1 MSVRE
6 SCWMLVSAFLF
17 ALMALFAKLSTA
29 YYGVM
34 EIIFYRSVLGV
45 LFVGAQMAA
54 RHISFRPHFVS
65 HHIARCL
72 VGTLSISLGVYV
84 LGVLPLG
91 TAQTL
96 AYTSPLF
103 FSLFI
108 VIAARRAGKAMD
120 WPLLAAVAV
129 GFVGAVLILRPDFS
143 SVEFM
148 AVILGLCAGMTGAGG
163 DWGIR
168 DLSLHKE
175 PNERIVFYFTLTGTV
190 FGTVITLFTPEGFHS
205 HSAESIVSL
214 LMVGVAGT
222 AAQLTLT
229 RAWQKGQPLVNTVF
243 QFSGIVFA
251 LILGALVFGE
261 KPDTVTFIG
270 IAVVFAAGLTAG
282 IIRVRNPRLN

>member
-148 AVILGLCAGMTGAGG
+148 GLF
-163 DWGIR
+163 
-168 DLSLHKE
+168 
-175 PNERIVFYFTLTGTV
+175 V
-190 FGTVITLFTPEGFHS
+190 HS
-205 HSAESIVSL
+205 C
-214 LMVGVAGT
+214 G
-222 AAQLTLT
+222 
-229 RAWQKGQPLVNTVF
+229 
-243 QFSGIVFA
+243 
-251 LILGALVFGE
+251 
-261 KPDTVTFIG
+261 
-270 IAVVFAAGLTAG
+270 
-282 IIRVRNPRLN
+282 

>member
-17 ALMALFAKLSTA
+17 ALMALFVKLSTA

-108 VIAARRAGKAMD
+108 VIAGPWTGRFLPP
-120 WPLLAAVAV
+120 WPLV
-129 GFVGAVLILRPDFS
+129 S
-143 SVEFM
+143 S
-148 AVILGLCAGMTGAGG
+148 GLSSSCV
-163 DWGIR
+163 R
-168 DLSLHKE
+168 
-175 PNERIVFYFTLTGTV
+175 
-190 FGTVITLFTPEGFHS
+190 
-205 HSAESIVSL
+205 
-214 LMVGVAGT
+214 
-222 AAQLTLT
+222 
-229 RAWQKGQPLVNTVF
+229 
-243 QFSGIVFA
+243 
-251 LILGALVFGE
+251 
-261 KPDTVTFIG
+261 TF
-270 IAVVFAAGLTAG
+270 
-282 IIRVRNPRLN
+282 PRLNLWP

>member
-103 FSLFI
+103 FSLPC
-108 VIAARRAGKAMD
+108 G
-120 WPLLAAVAV
+120 
-129 GFVGAVLILRPDFS
+129 
-143 SVEFM
+143 
-148 AVILGLCAGMTGAGG
+148 
-163 DWGIR
+163 GIR
-168 DLSLHKE
+168 
-175 PNERIVFYFTLTGTV
+175 
-190 FGTVITLFTPEGFHS
+190 
-205 HSAESIVSL
+205 HSA
-214 LMVGVAGT
+214 
-222 AAQLTLT
+222 
-229 RAWQKGQPLVNTVF
+229 
-243 QFSGIVFA
+243 
-251 LILGALVFGE
+251 
-261 KPDTVTFIG
+261 
-270 IAVVFAAGLTAG
+270 GLH
-282 IIRVRNPRLN
+282 R